1 MKTYKG
7 LTLLKLIHFSRA
19 FFQSKSTAFFGV
31 AFLTVFAITFVAG
44 FWPFDIHPKN
54 EVSWLKDRKG
64 VNFYGQSMIL
74 SPALWNEPQKSP
86 FQDGAITVELK
97 VRPTAESSG
106 GDYIFCLYDGK
117 TPEVTLFGQWRS
129 HLMIRSR
136 TDDPALRKRGTSY
149 QEMGLRNAL
158 LKNQEALITVTSG
171 TAGSVIYINGKLAR
185 SYPRYRLL
193 SGSKEEPIR
202 IILGNSPTGHSYWH
216 GDISGLAVYN
226 RVLTSEQVSRSYQEW
241 ISGKTPLQSV
251 NSGCMALYLFDERE
265 GKVVHNRVSAGGELM
280 IQEVFAP
287 LQRIVLISP
296 WLDFE
301 WSLEYFQDI
310 AVNIFGFMPFGFF
323 CAAFMFKAGK
333 FRRKNIYWITALLGL
348 GFGLVIELSQ
358 VYLPTRHSQLMD
370 VIDNFAG
377 TILGL
382 ILFHLVFDNKKTPA
396 WTGRRLLGSM
406 RNRD

>member
-1 MKTYKG
+1 M
-7 LTLLKLIHFSRA
+7 IHFSRT
-19 FFQSKSTAFFGV
+19 FFQSKSTTFFGF
-31 AFLTVFAITFVAG
+31 AFLAVFAITFVAS

-54 EVSWLKDRKG
+54 KVSWLKDRNG
-64 VNFYGQSMIL
+64 VNFHGQSMIL

-97 VRPTAESSG
+97 VRPTAEQPSG
-106 GDYIFCLYDGK
+106 IDYIFCLYDGK
-117 TPEVTLFGQWRS
+117 TPEVTLFGQWIS
-129 HLMIRSR
+129 HLVIRSR
-136 TDDPALRKRGTSY
+136 AEDPALRKRGKPY

-185 SYPRYRLL
+185 SYPRHRLL

-202 IILGNSPTGHSYWH
+202 IILGNSPTGHSYWQ

-226 RVLTSEQVSRSYQEW
+226 RVWTSEQVSRSYQEW
-241 ISGKTPLQSV
+241 ISGKTPLLSA
-251 NSGCMALYLFDERE
+251 NSGWMALYLFDERE
-265 GKVVHNRVSAGGELM
+265 GKVVHNRVSADGELM
-280 IQEVFAP
+280 IPEAFAP

-301 WSLEYFQDI
+301 WSLDYFQDI
-310 AVNIFGFMPFGFF
+310 AVNIIGFMPFGFF
-323 CAAFMFKAGK
+323 CAAFMDKAGK
-333 FRRKNIYWITALLGL
+333 FRRKNLYLITALLGL
-348 GFGLVIELSQ
+348 GFGLAIELSQ

-382 ILFHLVFDNKKTPA
+382 ILFHIVFDNKKTPA
-396 WTGRRLLGSM
+396 
-406 RNRD
+406 